1 VTESA
6 QPRKAAFRTA
16 AGGLFLC
23 CALAVAALPAHAG
36 LYKWTDGSGKVH
48 YADQPPT
55 GDAQTLKPSSA
66 GQADAARE
74 ATQALD
80 ARDQAFRKRLKDAE
94 DARAKAEKEAAEARR
109 KRENCDKARNNLDVL
124 QNRPR
129 VYTTNAAGQ
138 RTYMDDAARTQALAN
153 SQKAVAENCR

>member
-1 VTESA
+1 MADLT
-6 QPRKAAFRTA
+6 PFRKAAFQTA

-23 CALAVAALPAHAG
+23 CALAVAAPAHAA
-36 LYKWTDGSGKVH
+36 LYKWTDGNGKVH

-55 GDAQTLKPSSA
+55 SDAQTLKSPSA

-80 ARDQAFRKRLKDAE
+80 ARDQAYQKRLKDAE

-109 KRENCDKARNNLDVL
+109 KRENCDKARSNLDVL

-153 SQKAVAENCR
+153 SRKAVAENCK